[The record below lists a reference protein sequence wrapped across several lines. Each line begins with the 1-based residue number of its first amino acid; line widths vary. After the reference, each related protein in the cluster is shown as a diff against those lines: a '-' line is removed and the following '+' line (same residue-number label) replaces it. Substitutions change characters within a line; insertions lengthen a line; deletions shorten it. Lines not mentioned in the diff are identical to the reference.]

1 MQLTDNFVLKF
12 QMIYEAEFHE
22 KLSYEKAYAEC
33 MDMFVLGKI
42 LFRPVSKQDIHA
54 LELSKES

>member
-1 MQLTDNFVLKF
+1 
-12 QMIYEAEFHE
+12 MIYEAEFHE

-54 LELSKES
+54 LELSKEN